1 MSVYLLFNCND
12 WRNQESMD
20 ATSPIAVAT
29 SKEDFEVMLAQ
40 DLDDDTKHLSD
51 NNMSVFLTL
60 EGEDGD
66 LYSEETL
73 QKVYDAYDEQRI
85 QYKHIVV
92 LEEGYQAN

>member
-12 WRNQESMD
+12 WREWSSMD

-29 SKEDFEVMLAQ
+29 SKEEFDVMLAQ
-40 DLDDDTKHLSD
+40 DLDDDAKHLSD

-60 EGEDGD
+60 EEEGGD

-92 LEEGYQAN
+92 LDEGYNKN

>member
-1 MSVYLLFNCND
+1 MSIYLLFNCNE
-12 WRNQESMD
+12 WRNQASMD

-29 SKEDFEVMLAQ
+29 SKEEFDVMLAK
-40 DLDDDTKHLSD
+40 DLDEDAKHLSD

-92 LEEGYQAN
+92 LDEGYNGN